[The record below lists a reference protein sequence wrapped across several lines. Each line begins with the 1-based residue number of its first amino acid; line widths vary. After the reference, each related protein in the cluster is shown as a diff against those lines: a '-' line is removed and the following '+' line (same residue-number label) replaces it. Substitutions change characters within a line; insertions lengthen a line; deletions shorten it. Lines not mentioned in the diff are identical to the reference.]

1 MARVPRHTIQ
11 RPAARPPPD
20 GETARSPLPPVGEA
34 PSRGQAVEVADV
46 LEQFRTLAE
55 NSPEVIARFDRQLR
69 HTYVNAYGAKVYG
82 VAQDRV
88 VGKTNEELGMPPDK
102 VAFWNARFE
111 EVLATGRQ
119 QTVDFEFDSPA
130 FGHQHLSSIFV
141 PERDARGEVVSV
153 LAITRDVTDL
163 RKAEQALR
171 EADRRKDEFLG
182 MLSHELRNPL
192 APIRNSI
199 YILDHADPAGEQARR
214 ARAVLQRQTE
224 HLTRLV
230 DDLLDVTRVARGKI
244 DLRRE
249 RVDLAAVVRRAADDL
264 RSVMDQ
270 RGLTLTVNT
279 PGRSVFTEADPTRI
293 AQVMGNLL
301 GNAAKFTPRGGRVTV
316 TLATAGHEAEIRVRD
331 TGVGIERALL
341 PHVFEPFVQSQRPH
355 ARGHGG
361 LGLGL
366 ALVKGL
372 VELHHGS
379 VSAGSAGPGT
389 GAELVVRLP
398 IESPAVPA
406 RADGGAAPAQRG
418 RRVLI
423 VDDDVD
429 AADTLAQIVE
439 LFGHT
444 AEVVHDGAAA
454 LARVREDPPDVVLCE
469 IGLPGLSGHDVAR
482 TVRAEGPRG
491 LRLVAL
497 SGYAQDEDLRR
508 AVEAG
513 FDTHVAKP
521 ADPAEIE
528 KLLA

>member
-11 RPAARPPPD
+11 HPAGRLPAPPAAPQAS
-20 GETARSPLPPVGEA
+20 EPLAGA
-34 PSRGQAVEVADV
+34 PAAADV

-55 NSPEVIARFDRQLR
+55 NSPEVIARFDRHLR
-69 HTYVNAYGAKVYG
+69 HTYVNAYGAQVYG
-82 VAQDRV
+82 IPQEQV
-88 VGKTNEELGMPPDK
+88 VGRTNAELGMPPEK
-102 VAFWNARFE
+102 VAFWKARFE
-111 EVLATGRQ
+111 EVLRTGRQ
-119 QTVDFEFDSPA
+119 QTVDFEFDSPT
-130 FGHQHLSSIFV
+130 FGHQHFSSIFV
-141 PERDARGEVVSV
+141 PERDAQGEVVSI
-153 LAITRDVTDL
+153 LAITRDVTEL
-163 RKAEQALR
+163 RRAEQALR

-192 APIRNSI
+192 APIRNAI
-199 YILDHADPAGEQARR
+199 YILNHADPGGEQARR
-214 ARAVLQRQTE
+214 ARSILQRQTE
-224 HLTRLV
+224 QLTRLV

-244 DLRRE
+244 ELRRE
-249 RVDLAAVVRRAADDL
+249 RVDLAAVVRRAADDF
-264 RSVMDQ
+264 RSVIDQ
-270 RGLTLTVNT
+270 RGVSLTVNV
-279 PGRSVFTEADPTRI
+279 PGRPVWTDADPTRI

-301 GNAAKFTPRGGRVTV
+301 GNAAKFTARGGRIAV
-316 TLATAGHEAEIRVRD
+316 TLATAGERAEIRVRD
-331 TGVGIERALL
+331 RGIGIERSLL
-341 PHVFEPFVQSQRPH
+341 PHVFEPFVQSERPH

-372 VELHHGS
+372 VELHHGT
-379 VSAGSAGPGT
+379 VAADSAGPGT
-389 GAELVVRLP
+389 GTELVVRLP

-406 RADGGAAPAQRG
+406 RGGAGAAPALRG
-418 RRVLI
+418 RRVLV
-423 VDDDVD
+423 VDDDAD
-429 AADTLAQIVE
+429 AAETLAELVQ

-454 LARVREDPPDVVLCE
+454 LARVRETSPDVVLCE
-469 IGLPGLSGHDVAR
+469 LALPDLSGYEVARALRAGGPPGLQ
-482 TVRAEGPRG
+482 
-491 LRLVAL
+491 LVAV